1 MRSITVEADAFLSD
15 FDDEDIRAE
24 YNERFGDQCED
35 AHNTDEPLPRIYHA
49 MRLGKRELAYELMWD
64 YVRDK
69 LGVAV

>member
-1 MRSITVEADAFLSD
+1 MRSITVDAEAYLSD

-24 YNERFGDQCED
+24 YAERFGDD
-35 AHNTDEPLPRIYHA
+35 PNASHNTDEPLPRIYHA